1 MMFSQKK
8 ISDERIVNLQ
18 NKIYRE
24 IFILIT
30 IICIASIGIK
40 FLTIGTEFNNIAT
53 EFFILIL
60 SGVYYQYRSVKT
72 GLFSDEVEISN
83 ANHKFKYSTRTL
95 IFVVIIGIL
104 FGLIFGLNSAINYA
118 NTTSQAIY
126 YFFLVFF
133 GSLVFYIPVLLL
145 VLFIPYVIL
154 KIQSDKINRKMLQ
167 ELDDEK

>member
-1 MMFSQKK
+1 MISQKK
-8 ISDERIVNLQ
+8 ILDERIINMQ

-24 IFILIT
+24 VFIFIT
-30 IICIASIGIK
+30 IICFASIAVK
-40 FLTIGTEFNNIAT
+40 FLTIGREFNLIVTEFL
-53 EFFILIL
+53 ILIL

-95 IFVVIIGIL
+95 MIVAMIGIL
-104 FGLIFGLNSAINYA
+104 IGLMFGLNSAINYA
-118 NTTSQAIY
+118 DTTSQAIY

-145 VLFIPYVIL
+145 VLFVPYVIL
-154 KIQSDKINRKMLQ
+154 KIQSDKINKKMLQ
-167 ELDDEK
+167 ELDDGE